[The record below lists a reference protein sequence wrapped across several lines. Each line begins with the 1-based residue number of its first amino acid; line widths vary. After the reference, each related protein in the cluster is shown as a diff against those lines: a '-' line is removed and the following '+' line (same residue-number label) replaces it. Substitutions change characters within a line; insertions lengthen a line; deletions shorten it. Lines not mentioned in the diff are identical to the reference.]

1 MSNESLNF
9 HPDGTLFIVSGPSGA
24 GKTTLINR
32 ARADLSK
39 IGVPLY
45 FSVSHTTRRIRSGEQ
60 DGRDYHFVERPHFE
74 QMAAM
79 GEFIEF
85 AHVHGQM
92 YGTSKSEVLTR
103 LGRGEDVILDI
114 DVQGA
119 RQIASN
125 HELRPHSLS
134 VFLFPPSFQELESRL
149 KARGQNSEDDILA
162 RLEKAVDEIEQGLPF
177 YDYVLINDDFEVAAE
192 SLKAAILARKL
203 RSRSAMTALHGMA
216 RKFKEERSGSFARRS
231 GK

>member
-1 MSNESLNF
+1 MSNESPNF

-32 ARADLSK
+32 ARTELGR
-39 IGVPLY
+39 IGIPLY
-45 FSVSHTTRRIRSGEQ
+45 FSVSHTTRTIRSGETG
-60 DGRDYHFVERPHFE
+60 GRDYHFVDRPAFE
-74 QMAAM
+74 QMVVN
-79 GEFIEF
+79 GEFIEY

-92 YGTSKSEVLTR
+92 YGTSREEVLTR
-103 LGRGEDVILDI
+103 LSRGEDVILDI

-119 RQIASN
+119 RQIAGN

-134 VFLFPPSFQELESRL
+134 VFLFPPSFQELENRL
-149 KARGQNSEDDILA
+149 KLRGQNSDEDIAA
-162 RLEKAVDEIEQGLPF
+162 RLEKALDEIEQGLPF
-177 YDYVLINDDFEVAAE
+177 YDYVLINDDFEVASE

-216 RKFKEERSGSFARRS
+216 RRFKEERSGSFAPRS
-231 GK
+231 RK